1 MRINK
6 SARLVKSRPARPVK
20 ATNKRAA
27 ALQRRPLIFCLTAE
41 LALFA
46 AFAAFPVGAQVLDDS
61 ANVKILSAQSQTLLI
76 NHSYFE
82 DMLQGYGLPLSED
95 DVREEYLQDCGSVS
109 IGNNFAS
116 NQIGSDITVIIV
128 GDVLNVGNSCGGP

>member
-1 MRINK
+1 
-6 SARLVKSRPARPVK
+6 VKVV
-20 ATNKRAA
+20 NQRAA
-27 ALQRRPLIFCLTAE
+27 ASGRHPLALFLTAK

-46 AFAAFPVGAQVLDDS
+46 AFAVSPGGAQVLDDS

-82 DMLQGYGLPLSED
+82 DILQGYGLPLRED
-95 DVREEYLQDCGSVS
+95 DVREEYLQNCGSVS

-116 NQIGSDITVIIV
+116 NQIGGDITVIIV

>member
-1 MRINK
+1 MRV
-6 SARLVKSRPARPVK
+6 LDDRPAASWR
-20 ATNKRAA
+20 RAH
-27 ALQRRPLIFCLTAE
+27 PFCLTAK
-41 LALFA
+41 LAMLAVFA
-46 AFAAFPVGAQVLDDS
+46 ACPVGAQVLDDAS
-61 ANVKILSAQSQTLLI
+61 NVKILSAQSQTLLI

-128 GDVLNVGNSCGGP
+128 GDVLNVGNTCGRP

>member
-1 MRINK
+1 
-6 SARLVKSRPARPVK
+6 VKVVDK
-20 ATNKRAA
+20 WAA
-27 ALQRRPLIFCLTAE
+27 AFRRQLRTFCLTAN
-41 LALFA
+41 LGWLV
-46 AFAAFPVGAQVLDDS
+46 AFTAFPVGAQVLDDS

>member
-1 MRINK
+1 MRFVNEW
-6 SARLVKSRPARPVK
+6 
-20 ATNKRAA
+20 AA
-27 ALQRRPLIFCLTAE
+27 AAWRQLRTFCLTAE
-41 LALFA
+41 FTLSLAFVVC
-46 AFAAFPVGAQVLDDS
+46 PVGAQVLDDS
-61 ANVKILSAQSQTLLI
+61 ANVKILSAQSSTLLI

-128 GDVLNVGNSCGGP
+128 GDVLNVGNTCGRP